1 MLRLTEGGGVNH
13 KPLLMLMVDS
23 CCRLFRFEFF
33 HGGVK
38 VGRSVVRAT
47 DRFDMTAIAERAAAV
62 QASLFDDVVHVVD
75 ERGPAIPARL
85 NIAGRTDNIAVVKA
99 VTCVPYGAQHLVML
113 AGTLRPCSFGGRL
126 LETCRRRPDAP

>member
-1 MLRLTEGGGVNH
+1 MAGCECLWLIV
-13 KPLLMLMVDS
+13 

-62 QASLFDDVVHVVD
+62 QASLFDDVVHVVH

-85 NIAGRTDNIAVVKA
+85 NIAGRTDVMVGARCMRAVRGPA
-99 VTCVPYGAQHLVML
+99 LSDIGWHLVAML
-113 AGTLRPCSFGGRL
+113 FQ
-126 LETCRRRPDAP
+126 